1 MASEEPDGPARIAA
15 IKSRPDGRAVIT
27 TSDDE
32 TLIVHAEALHITG
45 LREGDVLDT
54 RARERLDLERSR
66 QTAHEGA
73 LRLLTR
79 RPRSER
85 EIRQRLRQRELPA
98 DVVEQEVERLR
109 ESGLLDDEAFAQ
121 AWVGERQTKTP
132 RGQRLL
138 RSELLGHGVRS
149 EIADE
154 AVLSVD
160 DRTAALAVARG
171 RAHRLEGLEF
181 RVFSQRLGGFLRRRG
196 FAYDDIQEA
205 VRTVWNENAPESERR

>member
-1 MASEEPDGPARIAA
+1 MPPDEQDGLPRVTA
-15 IKSRPDGRAVIT
+15 IKRRRDGRAVVT
-27 TSDDE
+27 TSDEE
-32 TLIVHAEALHITG
+32 TLIVPAEALHIAG
-45 LREGDVLDT
+45 LREGDVLDNE
-54 RARERLDLERSR
+54 ARKRLDLERTR
-66 QTAHEGA
+66 LTAHEGA
-73 LRLLTR
+73 LRLLSR

-85 EIRQRLRQRELPA
+85 EIRQRLRQRELPEA
-98 DVVEQEVERLR
+98 VVEREIERLR

-138 RSELLGHGVRS
+138 RSELLGHGVRA
-149 EIADE
+149 EVADE

-171 RAHRLEGLEF
+171 RVHRLEGLDF

-205 VRTVWNENAPESERR
+205 VRTVWNESAPESERR